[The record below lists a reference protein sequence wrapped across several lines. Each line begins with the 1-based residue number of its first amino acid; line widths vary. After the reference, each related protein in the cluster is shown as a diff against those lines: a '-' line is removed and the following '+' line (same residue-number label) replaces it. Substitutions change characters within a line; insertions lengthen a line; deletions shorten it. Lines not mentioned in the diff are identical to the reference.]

1 MLACGKAKRRQRDE
15 GPMAHVEESILIAA
29 PIDQIFEHIAD
40 HRRALS
46 WLEGFSRF
54 EHISG
59 PERGVGARVRTE
71 GRMMGFF
78 RRN

>member
-1 MLACGKAKRRQRDE
+1 
-15 GPMAHVEESILIAA
+15 MAHVKESLTIAA
-29 PIDQIFEHIAD
+29 PIDEIFEFVAD

-54 EHISG
+54 DHISG

-78 RRN
+78 RRD

>member
-1 MLACGKAKRRQRDE
+1 
-15 GPMAHVEESILIAA
+15 MAHVEEALSIIA
-29 PIDQIFEHIAD
+29 PIDQIFELIAD
-40 HRRALS
+40 HRLALS

-54 EHISG
+54 DHVSG

-78 RRN
+78 RRD